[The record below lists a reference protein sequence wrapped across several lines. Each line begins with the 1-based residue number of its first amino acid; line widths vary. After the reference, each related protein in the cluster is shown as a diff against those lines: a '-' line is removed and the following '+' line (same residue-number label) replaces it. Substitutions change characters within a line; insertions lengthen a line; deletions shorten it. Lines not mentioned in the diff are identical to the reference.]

1 MRPSSRNRN
10 VFGRRRCH
18 NFGTFGLSSVA
29 AQGAGLLQLIPLPTS
44 MLHYGLFTEASDL
57 DVRLTWDHRV
67 MDGAVAARIL
77 VELERTLQGQILAEL
92 TRMRSACAA

>member
-1 MRPSSRNRN
+1 MWWGALNLS
-10 VFGRRRCH
+10 GRLRCH

-29 AQGAGLLQLIPLPTS
+29 AQGAGLLHLMPVSTS
-44 MLHYGLFTEASDL
+44 ILHYGLFNEAGNL

-77 VELERTLQGQILAEL
+77 VDLERTLQGDILAEL
-92 TRMRSACAA
+92 IQMRWVSAA